1 MLALLLS
8 GCAAHRREPAAGT
21 DTLAALLR
29 AEDRRLVDDA
39 LRGALTGA
47 DDALRARAVRALG
60 RMRLPSER
68 LGLEAALTDPA
79 PAVRREAARALAL
92 LADAASVPALTAAAG
107 DRDPEVRAGVLEAL
121 GLAAAGSGSAAVRA
135 GLADA
140 DARVAR
146 AAALAVWRL
155 PDALEATASLG
166 AAARSGRPEVRR
178 AAAYALGRLASAGS
192 GPASSGSTP
201 PVPDDSAR
209 AALRDALLPLA
220 DDPDPEVRMQVA
232 RGLAQPARP
241 AEMGVLETLAADA
254 EARVRVHAARSLV
267 GEGITLGPAFGRL
280 LRDGDLLVAQAAIE
294 SLGRVRTPEA
304 KERLL
309 AAMAEGPEWLAAVAL
324 DTLAGFDAV
333 AAADVAAPLA
343 TAPSA
348 RLRAAVARA
357 LGAQM
362 PAELLAD
369 PDLGVRTAAVSA
381 LATADPFDPRLTP
394 FASGD
399 DPILRASLAEALGSK
414 IDAMQGAERARALS
428 QLEALWRAS
437 ASDPVPD
444 ARDTVLDAAGKAGRD
459 PAAHALLEAGLSDRE
474 WLVRRRAAEVLGRVH
489 GEDRTEAVGA
499 ASARPTADYAAA
511 LRWAA
516 APHRAV
522 FRLQEASFEAELA
535 CEQGPLTCLN
545 FACLANAGFYDGHQV
560 HRVVP
565 SFVIQDGDP
574 RGDGSG
580 GPGYAIRDEVGMA
593 FGPGVLG
600 MASAGYDTP
609 GSQWFVTSAAQPHLD
624 LRYTAFGTVTRGF
637 EAVPRLLVGSR
648 VLSIRVDEGATAAPC
663 GPDPR
668 SP

>member
-1 MLALLLS
+1 MHSRFPLLTLALLLS
-8 GCAAHRREPAAGT
+8 GCAAQRRDPAAGT
-21 DTLAALLR
+21 DTLAAILR

-39 LRGALTGA
+39 LRGALSGV
-47 DDALRARAVRALG
+47 DDVLRARAVRALG

-68 LGLEAALTDPA
+68 LGLEAALADPA

-92 LADAASVPALTAAAG
+92 LADPGSLPALTSAVKDEDA
-107 DRDPEVRAGVLEAL
+107 EVRASVLEAL
-121 GLAAAGSGSAAVRA
+121 GLVAASAGSDAVRA
-135 GLADA
+135 GLADH
-140 DARVAR
+140 DPRVAK

-155 PDALEATASLG
+155 SDGLQAVGAL
-166 AAARSGRPEVRR
+166 AAA
-178 AAAYALGRLASAGS
+178 AGS
-192 GPASSGSTP
+192 G
-201 PVPDDSAR
+201 SAR
-209 AALRDALLPLA
+209 AAAGRGLCPGTHGGRRLRPHLLGKHAAGAERDARAEARDALLALA
-220 DDPDPEVRMQVA
+220 RDRDPEVRMQVA
-232 RGLAQPARP
+232 RGLAQPGRP
-241 AEMGVLETLAADA
+241 AEMGVLETLAADV

-304 KERLL
+304 KEILL

-324 DTLAGFDAV
+324 DTLAGFDAP

-399 DPILRASLAEALGSK
+399 DPLLRASLAEALGSK
-414 IDAMQGAERARALS
+414 MDGTDQRPCAVGARGALAAEPERT
-428 QLEALWRAS
+428 ET
-437 ASDPVPD
+437 PD
-444 ARDTVLDAAGKAGRD
+444 ARDAVLDAAGKAGRD

-474 WLVRRRAAEVLGRVH
+474 WLVRRRAAEVLGRVY
-489 GEDRTEAVGA
+489 EENRTDAVGA
-499 ASARPTADYAAA
+499 ASAHPVAHYAAA

-522 FRLQEASFEAELA
+522 FRLKEASFEAELA
-535 CEQGPLTCLN
+535 CEQAPLTCLN

-565 SFVIQDGDP
+565 SFVVQDGDP

-593 FGPGVLG
+593 FAPGVLG
-600 MASAGYDTP
+600 MASAG
-609 GSQWFVTSAAQPHLD
+609 
-624 LRYTAFGTVTRGF
+624 
-637 EAVPRLLVGSR
+637 
-648 VLSIRVDEGATAAPC
+648 
-663 GPDPR
+663 
-668 SP
+668 